1 MKLRTRIFIV
11 SFCVSVL
18 LLGSA
23 GLAVLAL
30 GRTGNEASL
39 PELEAS
45 IDIVAEMAQ
54 AVSQGSELDPEV
66 LTEALGPL
74 KRDIARRTVLEKDR
88 AVSVAAT
95 WILFLVAEALAA
107 LAVALVAARI
117 LTARWTRLYDG
128 IIAIRRQGSSK
139 PFFTGVH
146 DEFGL
151 VEEEL
156 DKMVSALS
164 DQERMRSEL
173 KVLQSWGDASA
184 FLAHQARTPLASMTM
199 SARTALD
206 TLSSD
211 SQVLT
216 EAQLNTAKTS
226 MEFAV
231 SEALRVTSLFSRVRS
246 MSGFNDPQLV
256 DIDPEKALEEAVARL
271 TIRNPHVA
279 TTSIRVVRTGTKRP
293 PFFDKGYLVEAF
305 TNLLNNSVEA
315 CSTRGQNFSA
325 LVTLSGDIGM
335 YTIEYSDSVTGLDPG
350 ILERIGTVR
359 FTTKPDGTGLGVWL
373 VGRIAALHGGTLR
386 IGMTE
391 SGGLRFALDFPA
403 GVVN

>member
-30 GRTGNEASL
+30 GRTGDEASL

-95 WILFLVAEALAA
+95 WILFLVAEAMAA

-128 IIAIRRQGSSK
+128 IIAIRRQGNSM
-139 PFFTGVH
+139 PFFTGLH
-146 DEFGL
+146 DEFGM

-164 DQERMRSEL
+164 DRERMRSEL